1 MDAPGAGGYAPRMA
15 LRVLLVDDDSH
26 LRLALTKALTRK
38 GLDVTDLAGGEGAV
52 ELLRTG
58 LAPAGQLD
66 VCVLDLRMPGLS
78 GLDVLRRTLGRRVP
92 VVVLTGH
99 GTVPDA
105 VEAMR
110 LGAVNFVQKPVDADE
125 LLPILNQAVRTDR
138 SGVADAT
145 ILGASDAILAFLERV
160 DRAASS
166 SEPVLLL
173 GETGTGKEL
182 SARRLHQAS
191 AHAQGP
197 FVAVHVAG
205 MPREQ
210 LESEL
215 FGHKKGAFP
224 GAHDTREGALQRVA
238 DGTLFLD
245 EVADLPLDLQVRL
258 LRVTE
263 EQRFR
268 PIGAE
273 AERPF
278 RGRIVAATHRDLKGL
293 VEEGR
298 FRSDLFYRLSVVT
311 LPIPPLRE
319 RGDDVVL
326 IGRAWLSRAIVER
339 PAGRATGVDLTFS
352 PAAEERMRRH
362 GWPGNVRE
370 LITVAKRA
378 ALFAAGDVVEGELI
392 EELLEDS
399 PFAHAGELQPLTGAS
414 SSGDGP
420 RAGQRVTLEELEK
433 THIRRLLDEL
443 HNVSEV
449 SRIVGIDRRTLQR
462 KMIAWG
468 FRDPKPQEHH
478 DD

>member
-1 MDAPGAGGYAPRMA
+1 MDAPGSGGYAAAMA

-38 GLDVTDLAGGEGAV
+38 GVDVMDLAGGEGAV
-52 ELLRTG
+52 EPLRTG
-58 LAPAGQLD
+58 VGPGGHID

-78 GLDVLRRTLGRRVP
+78 GLDILRRTLGRRVP

-125 LLPILNQAVRTDR
+125 LLPILHQAVRTDHA
-138 SGVADAT
+138 GVADAT
-145 ILGASDAILAFLERV
+145 ILGASDTILAFLERV
-160 DRAASS
+160 DRASSS

-182 SARRLHQAS
+182 SARGLHKGS
-191 AHAQGP
+191 PHAQGP
-197 FVAVHVAG
+197 FVAVNVAAL
-205 MPREQ
+205 PRDQ
-210 LESEL
+210 IESDL
-215 FGHKKGAFP
+215 FGHKKGAVS
-224 GAHDTREGALQRVA
+224 GAHEARDGALHRVQ

-245 EVADLPLDLQVRL
+245 EVAELPLDLQARL
-258 LRVTE
+258 LSVIE
-263 EQRFR
+263 ERRFR
-268 PIGAE
+268 PVGADV
-273 AERPF
+273 ERPF
-278 RGRIVAATHRDLKGL
+278 RGRIVAATRRDLKGL
-293 VEEGR
+293 VEQGR
-298 FRSDLFYRLSVVT
+298 FRADLFYRLSVIT

-319 RGDDVVL
+319 RGDDVIL
-326 IGRAWLSRAIVER
+326 IGRAWLNRAVVER
-339 PAGRATGVDLTFS
+339 PAGRAGDAELGFS
-352 PAAEERMRRH
+352 EAAEERLRRYE
-362 GWPGNVRE
+362 WPGNVRE
-370 LITVAKRA
+370 LITVMKRL
-378 ALFAAGDVVEGELI
+378 ALFAPGEVVEVDLVDEILA
-392 EELLEDS
+392 DS
-399 PFAHAGELQPLTGAS
+399 PFVHAAELPPLSGPA

-468 FRDPKPQEHH
+468 FRDPKPQDQQ